1 MGGQSLAGGES
12 EVVPN
17 VEYDEGFRH
26 DFLWHNNTKEHKSV
40 DVNLIAGELMSF
52 E

>member
-1 MGGQSLAGGES
+1 MKVSDMTFCGTT
-12 EVVPN
+12 
-17 VEYDEGFRH
+17 
-26 DFLWHNNTKEHKSV
+26 NTKEHKSV